1 MRYPHSPGFKGEANT
16 GKEAAKDI
24 QGRAGTLRRLA
35 LDCLSMDLLR
45 FDLTDGH
52 GLTADEVATQCR
64 CSILAMRPRLSEL
77 KGRGL
82 IEDSG
87 QRRSNKSG
95 KAAVVWQLV
104 LNPQSKEV
112 ADAEESVA
120 DETVSQQDLFRGD
133 EPGGT
138 PCVMNG

>member
-45 FDLTDGH
+45 FDLAERPP

-112 ADAEESVA
+112 ADAEESV
-120 DETVSQQDLFRGD
+120 SQQDLFRGD